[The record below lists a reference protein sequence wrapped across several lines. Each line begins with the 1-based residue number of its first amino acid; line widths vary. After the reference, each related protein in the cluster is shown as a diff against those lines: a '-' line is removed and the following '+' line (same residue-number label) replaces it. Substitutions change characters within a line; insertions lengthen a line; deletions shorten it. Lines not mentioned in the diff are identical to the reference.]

1 MEETS
6 GFRSPDFW
14 FTVYNN
20 LGHVT
25 RKQGHYEDA
34 IEYYERALLYRPKQ
48 AAVMAAIGLC
58 RLLMGEDGKA
68 VSLLHTALSVD
79 KHDTI
84 TLQLLQISLEGM
96 SQSSVGDDDTTAATS
111 VSYDASD
118 VSTEVSTA
126 TQSTCSSIEL
136 SCDSVVACERKGKNE
151 SECGTIEMCDDS
163 SLMSIEISM

>member
-1 MEETS
+1 M
-6 GFRSPDFW
+6 
-14 FTVYNN
+14 YNN

-25 RKQGHYEDA
+25 RRQGHYEDA
-34 IEYYERALLYRPKQ
+34 IEYYERALLYRPKK
-48 AAVMAAIGLC
+48 AGVMAAIGLC

-96 SQSSVGDDDTTAATS
+96 SQSGVGDDDTAKTS
-111 VSYDASD
+111 VSYDATD

-126 TQSTCSSIEL
+126 TQSTCSSIDV
-136 SCDSVVACERKGKNE
+136 SCDSVVVCERKGKNE
-151 SECGTIEMCDDS
+151 SGCGTIEMADDS